1 MHNIHKNNMPVSA
14 ASPASSDP
22 SFNTGGPPGP
32 PFNPPNSRPVGGQSQ
47 NRMLPP
53 PSPAPGKD
61 GSSKDG
67 KPTDGSPRN
76 QQIPNPNNPSTPAPN
91 QQNPP
96 SNHGTPVGGTR
107 AAPSPGP
114 GIMGSLS
121 SMGGPGGM
129 NPPANM
135 NLGMMGMN
143 QLPQTATSMSASVGP
158 GGNNAGLGGSAPGVA
173 AGGPG
178 GVGGSGMHLLAG
190 MSPMVGMN
198 AGTGHG
204 MNMNMNMSSMLPPG
218 ASGPAGANGVDASTM
233 GGMGDLST
241 MFSQEF
247 MQGMTSALDDIDPS
261 MFKQEGNLD
270 FERDFSQWFGHPD
283 DSLDL
288 K

>member
-1 MHNIHKNNMPVSA
+1 
-14 ASPASSDP
+14 
-22 SFNTGGPPGP
+22 
-32 PFNPPNSRPVGGQSQ
+32 
-47 NRMLPP
+47 
-53 PSPAPGKD
+53 
-61 GSSKDG
+61 
-67 KPTDGSPRN
+67 
-76 QQIPNPNNPSTPAPN
+76 
-91 QQNPP
+91 
-96 SNHGTPVGGTR
+96 
-107 AAPSPGP
+107 
-114 GIMGSLS
+114 
-121 SMGGPGGM
+121 M

-158 GGNNAGLGGSAPGVA
+158 GGNNAGLGGSAPGGA

-204 MNMNMNMSSMLPPG
+204 MNMNMSSMLPPG

>member
-1 MHNIHKNNMPVSA
+1 
-14 ASPASSDP
+14 
-22 SFNTGGPPGP
+22 
-32 PFNPPNSRPVGGQSQ
+32 
-47 NRMLPP
+47 
-53 PSPAPGKD
+53 
-61 GSSKDG
+61 
-67 KPTDGSPRN
+67 
-76 QQIPNPNNPSTPAPN
+76 
-91 QQNPP
+91 
-96 SNHGTPVGGTR
+96 
-107 AAPSPGP
+107 
-114 GIMGSLS
+114 MGSLS

-204 MNMNMNMSSMLPPG
+204 INMNMGSMLPPG